1 MNVRPGGLMEFF
13 SMPPPNFSS
22 PTHPQQPV
30 INERSLSAIN
40 FRLCGPGS
48 SPSRAH
54 CVEFLGKPL
63 YSHGA
68 SLHPGVQMGTGL
80 FNAGGSL
87 VN

>member
-1 MNVRPGGLMEFF
+1 MNGRPGGLMEFF

-22 PTHPQQPV
+22 PTHPPQPI
-30 INERSLSAIN
+30 INEWSLSAIN
-40 FRLCGPGS
+40 FRLSGAGS

-54 CVEFLGKPL
+54 CVGFRGKPL

>member
-1 MNVRPGGLMEFF
+1 MEFF
-13 SMPPPNFSS
+13 LMPPHNFSS
-22 PTHPQQPV
+22 PTHPPQPIINEWSLSV
-30 INERSLSAIN
+30 INLGLS
-40 FRLCGPGS
+40 GPGS

-54 CVEFLGKPL
+54 CVEFLGKQL

>member
-1 MNVRPGGLMEFF
+1 MEFF
-13 SMPPPNFSS
+13 SMPPPNFFS
-22 PTHPQQPV
+22 PTHPPQP
-30 INERSLSAIN
+30 IIDNEWSLRAIN
-40 FRLCGPGS
+40 FGLSGSGS